1 MAPASSPA
9 WRRAFDT
16 VERAVAGP
24 LERGSMSSEFAVGTA
39 AAGRLRRSV
48 GRRIDAAGS
57 WALHQL
63 ALPSRRDVRGL
74 QRQLANVERELGALR
89 RQLDQRSSEGG
100 ESS

>member
-1 MAPASSPA
+1 MPPASSPA

-24 LERGSMSSEFAVGTA
+24 LERGTMSSEFVMGAA
-39 AAGRLRRSV
+39 AAGRLRRSI
-48 GRRIDAAGS
+48 GRRIDGAGS

-89 RQLDQRSSEGG
+89 RQLDQRSFDGDEG
-100 ESS
+100 S